1 MAKGRASN
9 AGLYNPLPIP
19 IQPWTDLSMDFI
31 LVLPRTQK
39 GNDSIF
45 FGVDRFSKMSHF
57 IACKKTTDAV
67 VVAQFFFKEVY
78 CLHGLPSSIVSDH
91 DTRFLS
97 HFWRSLW
104 KLLDTSLDMST
115 AYHPQTDWQT
125 DITNRALGN
134 MLESWLE
141 TMWDRGNRSC
151 HMLSSRTI
159 MPTMKSW
166 VLCPFHVVYGNIPNG
181 PLALRML
188 PDHTQVHGTTL
199 EFVNSLQE
207 VHTKAI
213 TNLENSA
220 VRYKA
225 TSDKHIRKFFLIQDI
240 WFGWFLQKIDCP
252 YMSITSLSRGE
263 LVRWRF

>member
-1 MAKGRASN
+1 
-9 AGLYNPLPIP
+9 
-19 IQPWTDLSMDFI
+19 MDWLEYGFHSC
-31 LVLPRTQK
+31 LTSHTEGK
-39 GNDSIF
+39 WFNF

-225 TSDKHIRKFFLIQDI
+225 TSDKHIRKVFLIQDI